1 MCVNDIYL
9 FKFQNQDLKD
19 LAAVVEHMRQLN
31 VRTVEQLEK
40 QKIKTNSALG
50 RLEQTQGLLSE
61 QLDKCSNKDLLM
73 RTLVRTHHMFSRI
86 LNFMFVIGFLRK
98 HGILLPKLF

>member
-1 MCVNDIYL
+1 M
-9 FKFQNQDLKD
+9 KD

-61 QLDKCSNKDLLM
+61 QRDKCSNKDLLM
-73 RTLVRTHHMFSRI
+73 RTLVRTHHMFLRI
-86 LNFMFVIGFLRK
+86 LNFMCKRENNC
-98 HGILLPKLF
+98 LFDKKKIIVVLSF

>member
-1 MCVNDIYL
+1 M
-9 FKFQNQDLKD
+9 KD

-61 QLDKCSNKDLLM
+61 QRDKCSNKDLLM
-73 RTLVRTHHMFSRI
+73 RTLVHTHHMFLRI
-86 LNFMFVIGFLRK
+86 LNFMWKRKNDFPPISYYFHIPKNFLIFFSSHWK
-98 HGILLPKLF
+98 K

>member
-1 MCVNDIYL
+1 MLFINDNIYQ

-61 QLDKCSNKDLLM
+61 QRDKCSNKDLLM
-73 RTLVRTHHMFSRI
+73 RTLVRTHEIPFNNFSATSASNGGLI
-86 LNFMFVIGFLRK
+86 E
-98 HGILLPKLF
+98 

>member
-1 MCVNDIYL
+1 
-9 FKFQNQDLKD
+9 LKD
-19 LAAVVEHMRQLN
+19 LAAVVEHIRQSN

-73 RTLVRTHHMFSRI
+73 RTLVRTHHMFLRI
-86 LNFMFVIGFLRK
+86 LNFMCKRENNC
-98 HGILLPKLF
+98 LFDKKKIIVVLSF

>member
-1 MCVNDIYL
+1 M
-9 FKFQNQDLKD
+9 KD

-61 QLDKCSNKDLLM
+61 QRDKCSNKDLLM
-73 RTLVRTHHMFSRI
+73 RTLVHTHHMFLQI
-86 LNFMFVIGFLRK
+86 LNRSAMVATLVKERRRIRE
-98 HGILLPKLF
+98 

>member
-1 MCVNDIYL
+1 M
-9 FKFQNQDLKD
+9 KD

-61 QLDKCSNKDLLM
+61 QRDKCSNKDLLM
-73 RTLVRTHHMFSRI
+73 RTLVHTHHMFLRI
-86 LNFMFVIGFLRK
+86 L
-98 HGILLPKLF
+98 KLGPFARTCNPSKWEADI